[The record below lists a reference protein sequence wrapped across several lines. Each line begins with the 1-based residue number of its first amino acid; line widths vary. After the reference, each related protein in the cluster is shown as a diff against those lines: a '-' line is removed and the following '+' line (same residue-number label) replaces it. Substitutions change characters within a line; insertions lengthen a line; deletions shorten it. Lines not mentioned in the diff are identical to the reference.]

1 MSNLTNKELDSME
14 NSEAAVGYIIES
26 LFSTVFEMD
35 GAVEIMISENVKKG
49 CSHIWTDSNMR
60 IVTNRLFD
68 WWMYNMPYIYL
79 ALLEDKEFTGRLYDA
94 MVNISKYDDA
104 GKLVEF
110 VYDKHGNVRKSSLAE
125 ATLFHVDFT
134 KFSKVLYKKLLT
146 GLEKSMH
153 KLDVISDRVDE
164 FVNGLTSER
173 QYQISYI
180 VCNFMYLLFEVM
192 HNTDMYNW
200 LESTSRYYQEMV
212 NAHAAVYD
220 ESADNPG
227 DFA

>member
-1 MSNLTNKELDSME
+1 
-14 NSEAAVGYIIES
+14 
-26 LFSTVFEMD
+26 
-35 GAVEIMISENVKKG
+35 
-49 CSHIWTDSNMR
+49 
-60 IVTNRLFD
+60 
-68 WWMYNMPYIYL
+68 MPYIYL